1 MIKCDKIDL
10 LKMKGSNRMNT
21 VGIIGAMEEEVI
33 SIKRHMN
40 VENTVAIAGME
51 FCVGTLKEKNV
62 VVVKCGIGKVN
73 AAICT
78 QILIDKFSANCIIN
92 TGVAGGL
99 YPEINIGDI
108 VISSDTV
115 QHDMDT
121 TAFGDPKGVIP
132 RMDNSFFEADD
143 KLIELAKEAAENVK
157 GEHKVYIGRIAS
169 GDQFVSSMQ
178 VKEDIYSTFTAYCA
192 EMEGAA
198 IAHTCYLNHVPFV
211 VIRAIS
217 DKADQSAEV
226 NFDEFV
232 HVAAK
237 NASKMIEAIIERI

>member
-1 MIKCDKIDL
+1 
-10 LKMKGSNRMNT
+10 MNT
-21 VGIIGAMEEEVI
+21 IGIIGAMEEEVI
-33 SIKRHMN
+33 SLKRYM
-40 VENTVAIAGME
+40 TVGETITIAGME
-51 FCVGTLKEKNV
+51 FCVGTLKDKQIV
-62 VVVKCGIGKVN
+62 VVRCGIGKVN

-78 QILIDKFSANCIIN
+78 QILIDRFEVDCVIN

-121 TAFGDPKGVIP
+121 TAFGDPKGMIP
-132 RMDNSFFEADD
+132 RMNKTFFEADTR
-143 KLIELAKEAAENVK
+143 LVELAQNAAENIK
-157 GEHKVYIGRIAS
+157 GDHTVYIGRVAS
-169 GDQFVSSMQ
+169 GDQFVSSMR
-178 VKEDIYSTFTAYCA
+178 VKEDIYTTFTAYCA

-198 IAHTCYLNHVPFV
+198 IAHTCYLNQVPFV

-226 NFDEFV
+226 NFEDFV
-232 HVAAK
+232 HLAAR
-237 NASKMIEAIIERI
+237 NASKIIEGIVEKI

>member
-1 MIKCDKIDL
+1 
-10 LKMKGSNRMNT
+10 MKT
-21 VGIIGAMEEEVI
+21 IGIIGAMEEEVI
-33 SIKRHMN
+33 ALRRKMQVQETH
-40 VENTVAIAGME
+40 AIASME
-51 FCVGTLKEKNV
+51 FYEGMIGA
-62 VVVKCGIGKVN
+62 VKVILVRCGIGKVN

-78 QILIDKFSANCIIN
+78 QILIDKFEANYIIN

-99 YPEINIGDI
+99 HPDINIGDI

-115 QHDMDT
+115 EHDMDV
-121 TAFGDPKGVIP
+121 TAFGHGKGVIP
-132 RMDNSFFEADD
+132 RMDRSFFEADEM
-143 KLIELAKEAAENVK
+143 LVNAAKKAADALDGDQK
-157 GEHKVYIGRIAS
+157 SFIGRIAS
-169 GDQFVSSMQ
+169 GDQFVSSMR

-198 IAHTCYLNHVPFV
+198 IAHTCYLNQVPFV

-232 HVAAK
+232 NLAAR
-237 NASKMIEAIIERI
+237 NASRMIEGMITSIA